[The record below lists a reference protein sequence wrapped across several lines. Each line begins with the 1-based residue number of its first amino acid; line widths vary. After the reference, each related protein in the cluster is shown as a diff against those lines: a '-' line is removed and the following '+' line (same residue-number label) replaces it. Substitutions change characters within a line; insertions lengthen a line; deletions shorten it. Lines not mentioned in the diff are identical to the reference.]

1 MSRMLTIP
9 VKGIYFDQIKAGMKP
24 FEYRLKTEYWSKR
37 LVGRMYGRVV
47 LTRGYP
53 KSDDAAH
60 RLELPWRGFEE
71 QTITHPH
78 FGAEPVQV
86 FAIRVDGA
94 KGA

>member
-1 MSRMLTIP
+1 MCRTLTIP
-9 VKGIYFDQIKAGMKP
+9 VKGIYFDQIKAGTKL
-24 FEYRLKTEYWSKR
+24 FEYRLRTPYWDAR
-37 LVGRMYGRVV
+37 LVGREYDRVV

-53 KSDDAAH
+53 KATDTEC
-60 RLELPWRGFEE
+60 RLELPWRGYDV